1 MVFGAG
7 EDPFSICIDGWSGWP
22 LHRIHSYKNV
32 EQRIDA
38 TPPTSVWHNL
48 QKRKENEGEEEVG
61 FSSKLNMRISS
72 DGGYHVLDEIT
83 HYTSDLRPTSKY
95 LSKPSFAKYGPK
107 WVKTRT
113 IIDSLSPKWNE
124 QYTWEVYDPCTVITI
139 VVFDNGKLHS
149 LLSAYKPAHTRSQE
163 DGGNSIGCELDSL
176 RNQVAAI
183 TTLRFKRAE
192 APLSKEVVE
201 YMLDAGENVW
211 SMRRGRA
218 QFHRIAVLLNV
229 LVFVAKHFD
238 EKKITTVL
246 SYFMFLYVVFCPWI
260 ILPSTIL
267 FLLLVGIWC
276 YRTWPR
282 YPSHT
287 DIKLSHVDTT
297 TVEELEEEF
306 DNPFPSKFSG
316 DNLRTRL
323 TLPHSSLW

>member
-1 MVFGAG
+1 
-7 EDPFSICIDGWSGWP
+7 
-22 LHRIHSYKNV
+22 
-32 EQRIDA
+32 
-38 TPPTSVWHNL
+38 
-48 QKRKENEGEEEVG
+48 
-61 FSSKLNMRISS
+61 
-72 DGGYHVLDEIT
+72 
-83 HYTSDLRPTSKY
+83 
-95 LSKPSFAKYGPK
+95 
-107 WVKTRT
+107 
-113 IIDSLSPKWNE
+113 
-124 QYTWEVYDPCTVITI
+124 
-139 VVFDNGKLHS
+139 
-149 LLSAYKPAHTRSQE
+149 
-163 DGGNSIGCELDSL
+163 
-176 RNQVAAI
+176 
-183 TTLRFKRAE
+183 
-192 APLSKEVVE
+192 
-201 YMLDAGENVW
+201 MLDAGENVW

-323 TLPHSSLW
+323 TLPHSSLWWNEFHDVFSKSMIIFLENVFWCQVFSFFDFEIIFLLVNNKPLTYFLKNAYLKMSSIGGKRGQKDLQLEKSKLNLESKFGLVMVIFKSTFVH

>member
-1 MVFGAG
+1 MALRSRSMKSNTNTIWN
-7 EDPFSICIDGWSGWP
+7 EDLMFVVAESFDDSLLVEVLGILNVVGISPMKK
-22 LHRIHSYKNV
+22 KNRTYAYCV
-32 EQRIDA
+32 
-38 TPPTSVWHNL
+38 
-48 QKRKENEGEEEVG
+48 
-61 FSSKLNMRISS
+61 
-72 DGGYHVLDEIT
+72 
-83 HYTSDLRPTSKY
+83 
-95 LSKPSFAKYGPK
+95 AKYGPK
-107 WVKTRT
+107 W
-113 IIDSLSPKWNE
+113 
-124 QYTWEVYDPCTVITI
+124 
-139 VVFDNGKLHS
+139 
-149 LLSAYKPAHTRSQE
+149 
-163 DGGNSIGCELDSL
+163 LDSL

-306 DNPFPSKFSG
+306 DNPFPSRFSG